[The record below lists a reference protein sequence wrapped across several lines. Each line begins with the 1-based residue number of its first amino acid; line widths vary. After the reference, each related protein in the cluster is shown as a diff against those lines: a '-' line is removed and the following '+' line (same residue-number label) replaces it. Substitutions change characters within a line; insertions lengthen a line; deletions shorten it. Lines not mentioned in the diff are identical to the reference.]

1 VRKRVS
7 FLQELEV
14 AVSQGSAESRERA
27 LWYATDLLMV
37 GQYTEDEIWMFGEI
51 IGKLEQD
58 IETATRARLSKRLA
72 RSDNAP
78 FKVIKKL
85 AFDDAIEVA
94 GPVLRHS
101 GRLDARALV
110 ANVRS
115 KSQDHLLAISN
126 RKSLCEEL
134 TDELVVRGS
143 GEVVRSV
150 AKNNG
155 ARFSDTGILHM
166 IKRSKSDSILFEQ
179 LGHRRD
185 IPRHLF
191 QQLIAKASHNTK
203 ERLERER
210 PEAVNQINSLV
221 TDVTGALQS
230 KFGPASKDYFDA
242 KRGVAKQHRRGN
254 LNQTKI
260 FEYAQSRRFAEAT
273 VGLALLCSLPAD
285 VVERVLLDKNH
296 EITLILAKALAFS
309 WDTTMA
315 LLFLGAPDH
324 RISVADLEAA
334 KQKFAGLSAEMS
346 RGVLEAY
353 KLRKQTASLDFDDR
367 RLPQLHVAR

>member
-1 VRKRVS
+1 MS

-27 LWYATDLLMV
+27 LWYATDVLIV
-37 GQYTEDEIWMFGEI
+37 GRYTEDEIWMFGEI
-51 IGKLEQD
+51 IGRLEQD

-78 FKVIKKL
+78 FEVIKKL

-94 GPVLRHS
+94 GPVLRQS
-101 GRLDARALV
+101 GRLDTRTLI
-110 ANVRS
+110 ANARS

-126 RKSLCEEL
+126 RRSLCQEL
-134 TDELVVRGS
+134 TDELVVRGNQ
-143 GEVVRSV
+143 EVVRSV

-155 ARFSDTGILHM
+155 ARFSDTGIMHL
-166 IKRSKSDSILFEQ
+166 IKRSESDSILFEQ

-185 IPRHLF
+185 IPRHVF

-210 PEAVNQINSLV
+210 PEAANQINNLV
-221 TDVTGALQS
+221 ADVTGALQS

-242 KRGVAKQHRRGN
+242 KREVAKQNQRGN
-254 LNQTKI
+254 LSQKQI
-260 FEYAQSRRFAEAT
+260 FEYAQSHRFAEAT
-273 VGLALLCSLPAD
+273 VGLALLCSLPVD

-296 EITLILAKALAFS
+296 EIALILAKALAFS
-309 WDTTMA
+309 WETTMA

-324 RISVADLEAA
+324 RISVNDLETA
-334 KQKFAGLSAEMS
+334 KQDFSGLSTEMS

-353 KLRKQTASLDFDDR
+353 KLRKQTASSDSDDR
-367 RLPQLHVAR
+367 RLPQLHASG